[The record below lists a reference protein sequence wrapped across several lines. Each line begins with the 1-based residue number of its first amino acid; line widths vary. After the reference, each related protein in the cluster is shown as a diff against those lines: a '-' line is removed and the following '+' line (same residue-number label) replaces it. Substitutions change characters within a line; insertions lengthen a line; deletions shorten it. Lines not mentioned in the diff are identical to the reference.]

1 MGLFIAIEGGD
12 GSGKGTQATLIA
24 ERLSSAGYNVLKISF
39 PRYGEASAEIA
50 GKYLDGEYGAAN
62 ELHPDLA
69 SLPFSIDRYG
79 AKQDIVEHLQKD
91 KSVVISD
98 RYVASNL
105 AHQGTKLAD
114 DDERR
119 AFYERISSLEFGIL
133 ALPQPDVSIV
143 LLVPS
148 EVAQANVDKKAART
162 YTDKKRDIHEEDAEH
177 LDKTR
182 QNYVE
187 LTNLY
192 PEKFT
197 AVECMKDDSTMRTIE
212 EINGDIWQKIMG
224 LEK

>member
-24 ERLSSAGYNVLKISF
+24 ERLTQEGYNVLKLSF
-39 PRYGEASAEIA
+39 PRYGETSAEIA
-50 GKYLDGEYGAAN
+50 GKYLNGDYGAAN
-62 ELHPDLA
+62 DLHPDLA
-69 SLPFSIDRYG
+69 SLPFSIDRYA
-79 AKQDIVEHLQKD
+79 AKKDILVHLAKENA
-91 KSVVISD
+91 VVISD

-105 AHQGTKLAD
+105 AHQGTKLPEAIARH
-114 DDERR
+114 E
-119 AFYERISSLEFGIL
+119 FYDRISRLEFGIL
-133 ALPQPDVSIV
+133 ELPSPDINIV

-148 EVAQANVDKKAART
+148 NIAQANVDKKASRT
-162 YTDKKRDIHEEDAEH
+162 YTDKKRDIHEEDADH

-192 PEKFT
+192 PDKFT
-197 AVECMKDDSTMRTIE
+197 AVECMNDDQEMRSIG
-212 EINGDIWQKIMG
+212 EINDDIWKKIME

>member
-1 MGLFIAIEGGD
+1 MGSFIAIEGGD

-24 ERLSSAGYNVLKISF
+24 ERLTDAGYNVLKISF
-39 PRYGEASAEIA
+39 PRYGETSAEIA

-62 ELHPDLA
+62 DLHPDLA
-69 SLPFSIDRYG
+69 SLPFSIDRYA
-79 AKQDIVEHLQKD
+79 AKQDIVEHLQND

-114 DDERR
+114 GNERR
-119 AFYERISSLEFGIL
+119 AFYERISNLEFGIL
-133 ALPQPDVSIV
+133 ALPQPDISIV

-148 EVAQANVDKKAART
+148 DVAQANVDKKAART

-177 LDKTR
+177 LDKTH

-187 LTNLY
+187 LVGLY

-197 AVECMKDDSTMRTIE
+197 AVECMKDNSTMRTIE
-212 EINGDIWQKIMG
+212 EINDDIWQKIMG
-224 LEK
+224 MEI